1 MVILGK
7 KRRRKLRKPVKRV
20 LAGLLTILFLGIS
33 IPAVKILFFR
43 ETRVLPGTSRVSN
56 YRDLNEI
63 HLKYARK
70 HGITPMKSG
79 SDPSQFEKL
88 VSGKRLV
95 RITET
100 RYYVVNRLS
109 HSHPYLVPEAA
120 RLLEVIGIRFRSK
133 LEEKEMPPYLFR
145 VTSLLRTRESQKRLS
160 RSNMNASSNSA
171 HLFGTTFDI
180 TYKSLIRKSSFGKKR
195 VVSDPAALKL
205 LSDVIGELQKEKK
218 LVVVTER
225 KEACFHITVR

>member
-1 MVILGK
+1 MSTQVK
-7 KRRRKLRKPVKRV
+7 KRRRKLRKPVKRI
-20 LAGLLTILFLGIS
+20 LAGLLTILFLSIS
-33 IPAVKILFFR
+33 IPAIKTIFFQK
-43 ETRVLPGTSRVSN
+43 TKVLPGTTRVN
-56 YRDLNEI
+56 NFRDLNEF

-79 SDPSQFEKL
+79 SDLLQFEKM
-88 VSGKRLV
+88 VTRKRLV
-95 RITET
+95 KIAENK
-100 RYYVVNRLS
+100 YYVVNRLS

-120 RLLEVIGIRFRSK
+120 LLLETIGSRFRSK
-133 LEEKEMPPYLFR
+133 LEEKKMPPYLFR
-145 VTSLLRTRESQKRLS
+145 ITSLLRTRESQKRLS

-180 TYKSLIRKSSFGKKR
+180 TYRSLIRKSSWGKKK
-195 VVSDPAALKL
+195 VVTDPAAMKL